1 MSLKDLFYLQ
11 RNDRQA
17 LIAVLAIMIASLT
30 AFYLIGGKQQNEART
45 TSDSSAIVH
54 ASEERPIYYKVE
66 GVVHEVFPFDPN
78 TADSTTLA
86 RLGLSSW
93 QIRSIY
99 RYRAKGGVYSQPND
113 FAHVY
118 GMTKKKFE
126 ALRPFIRISEDYQP
140 AANFYGYEHRRI
152 KNGRIE
158 GYETGEGAKTSSE
171 SAAGNASEQK
181 EHLYSIPHK
190 LKAGEHIDINN
201 ADTNALQKI
210 PGIGSYYAKAIIRYR
225 DKLGGFAQAT
235 QLQEIDGMPTSAIAY
250 MSISPEN
257 IHRLNINKL
266 SLNELRRHPYIN
278 FYQAKAICDY
288 RRLRG
293 PIKSIK
299 ELSLLPDFPPAEIE
313 RLEPYIT
320 F

>member
-1 MSLKDLFYLQ
+1 MSLKDLLYLQ

-17 LIAVLAIMIASLT
+17 LIAVLAIMTACLT
-30 AFYLIGGKQQNEART
+30 TFYFFSGKRQNETST
-45 TSDSSAIVH
+45 TSDSTTTIH
-54 ASEERPIYYKVE
+54 ATKENPIYYKEE
-66 GVVHEVFPFDPN
+66 GITHEVFPFDPN

-86 RLGLSSW
+86 RLGLAPW

-99 RYRAKGGVYSQPND
+99 RYRAKGGVYSQPSD
-113 FAHVY
+113 FARVY
-118 GMTKKKFE
+118 GMTKKKYE
-126 ALRPFIRISEDYQP
+126 TLRPFIRIAEDYQP
-140 AANFYGYEHRRI
+140 AAAFYGYEHRDMR
-152 KNGRIE
+152 NGRIE
-158 GYETGEGAKTSSE
+158 GSKTGEATKTSSASATGTAAE
-171 SAAGNASEQK
+171 SQ
-181 EHLYSIPHK
+181 EHRYSIPHK
-190 LKAGEHIDINN
+190 LKAGERIDINT

-210 PGIGSYYAKAIIRYR
+210 PGIGSYYAKTIVRYR
-225 DKLGGFAQAT
+225 DKLGGFVNAT

-250 MSISPEN
+250 MSISLEG

-293 PIKSIK
+293 PIKSMQ

-313 RLEPYIT
+313 RLQPYIA